1 MLKNDNNQK
10 VGEFTLSYNTDNSEN
25 SSEKIYA
32 ILETV
37 GPQVVEM
44 VAAETGE
51 NVHIMGRGG
60 VIIATTQPERL
71 GTVHE
76 GARKLLAG
84 EIDEAF
90 ITEEDCQRLSGVRP
104 GYTAPIVFNGNR
116 IAGLGISGDPHRT
129 KPMARI
135 GIRVVEAWITREL
148 ANQAVRQTVHEVH
161 ARLEEATA
169 AIEEVSASAQHLV
182 KGSQDMANI
191 AEQANLKVEQVNR
204 ILEAIEEISTRSN
217 LLGLNAAIEAARAGE
232 QGRGFGVV
240 ATEIR
245 KLANS
250 SAKSVGDT
258 AQIISEIRTI
268 FQQIA
273 SAVLQNASL
282 TETQTA
288 SLEELSAQLTDISLQ
303 MDQLAKSFT

>member
-1 MLKNDNNQK
+1 M
-10 VGEFTLSYNTDNSEN
+10 SYNGKDLAQPLE
-25 SSEKIYA
+25 EIYA
-32 ILETV
+32 ILEAV

-44 VAAETGE
+44 VAEETGE

-60 VIIATTQPERL
+60 MITATTQPERL
-71 GTVHE
+71 RTVHE
-76 GARKLLAG
+76 GAKKLLAG

-90 ITEEDCQRLSGVRP
+90 ITEEDCQHLSGVRP
-104 GYTAPIVFNGNR
+104 GYTAPILFQGKRV
-116 IAGLGISGDPHRT
+116 AGLGVSGDPRRT

-135 GIRVVEAWITREL
+135 GIRVVEAWIAQEL
-148 ANQAVRQTVHEVH
+148 TNQTVQRAVQDVH
-161 ARLEEATA
+161 ARIEEATA
-169 AIEEVSASAQHLV
+169 AVEEIAASAQHLV
-182 KGSQDMANI
+182 KGSQGMEQI
-191 AEQANLKVEQVNR
+191 AEQANLKVEQVNQ

-258 AQIISEIRTI
+258 AQIIAEIRII
-268 FQQIA
+268 FDQI
-273 SAVLQNASL
+273 STAVVQNASV

-288 SLEELSAQLTDISLQ
+288 SLEELSAQLTDISLH
-303 MDQLAKSFT
+303 MNRLSKEFA